1 MRGQRDTGS
10 TYDSYSIVL
19 KRGKGCSSTHI
30 HSPFEMHIYSN
41 SRKKRYRWIHTTI
54 LTVVISDAILDVLA
68 SLASLHF
75 LILLLETCS
84 SVK

>member
-1 MRGQRDTGS
+1 MF
-10 TYDSYSIVL
+10 I
-19 KRGKGCSSTHI
+19 THI

-54 LTVVISDAILDVLA
+54 LTVVISDAILDVF
-68 SLASLHF
+68 LASLHF